1 MGKGFFDYI
10 ADETNAVEPAAEPAE
25 AWEEPAG
32 HEQSRGEIEQA
43 TKERLADM
51 IANNIPLSDLI
62 ITALQEIGKLTND
75 IKWADKQCGDLMLKL
90 TADNKRALDLL
101 SWHLSA
107 QELAK
112 QETAIITQIKRQ
124 QTKHAA
130 ISKRLDEIA
139 SAAQWQGEL
148 LSVKD
153 LHPPLEGC
161 ADPDGQQMTIP
172 GTE

>member
-1 MGKGFFDYI
+1 MAESFFDYI
-10 ADETNAVEPAAEPAE
+10 ADEANAAEPAE
-25 AWEEPAG
+25 PAEVWEEPAEQ
-32 HEQSRGEIEQA
+32 EQSSHEKA
-43 TKERLADM
+43 ADAKERLADM
-51 IANNIPLSDLI
+51 IASNAPLSDLI
-62 ITALQEIGKLTND
+62 ITALQEVGKLTND

-153 LHPPLEGC
+153 LHTPLEGC